1 VDRLRLAIVGCGNIS
16 RLNVPG
22 YLQHPRCEVV
32 ALCDALPERAK
43 RRAAEW
49 GIAPRLYSDYAQV
62 LDDPAVDAVE
72 LLTPTYLH
80 ADQIVAALAA
90 GKHVSCQKP
99 LAVTV
104 AEADRIA
111 AAAARARTVFRVTEN
126 FLYYPPIVKAKALL
140 DAGAIGE
147 PSLVRIHTTR
157 AQRIEGITMELEPDA
172 MAWRRDPARN
182 PGGVLFDDGVHKYA
196 TAACW
201 AGEIGP
207 VSAIVTRGPDF
218 IMETPSVATWRFK
231 DRDCLGIV
239 DYTYAQEMTIR
250 GRYVR
255 VDEFFEIHGSRG
267 IIWVTRC
274 SGEMLDLPPV
284 QVIRGT
290 ETVAYQVPMDWRLG
304 FDGAAAD
311 FVDGVLDGRQ
321 PAQDVHAAKHVLQVA
336 LAIYESGRTGA
347 TVRPDSIA

>member
-1 VDRLRLAIVGCGNIS
+1 MDRLRLAIVGCGNIS
-16 RLNVPG
+16 RLNAPG

-49 GIAPRLYSDYAQV
+49 GISPRLYSDLAQV
-62 LDDPAVDAVE
+62 LDDPGVDAVE
-72 LLTPTYLH
+72 LLTPTWMH

-111 AAAARARTVFRVTEN
+111 AAVARARTTFRVTEN

-157 AQRIEGITMELEPDA
+157 AQRIEGITLDMEPDA
-172 MAWRRDPARN
+172 MVWRRDPARN
-182 PGGVLFDDGVHKYA
+182 PGGVLFDDGVHKYG
-196 TAACW
+196 TAAYW
-201 AGEIGP
+201 IGEIGE
-207 VSAIVTRGPDF
+207 VSAIVTRGEDF

-239 DYTYAQEMTIR
+239 DYT
-250 GRYVR
+250 
-255 VDEFFEIHGSRG
+255 
-267 IIWVTRC
+267 
-274 SGEMLDLPPV
+274 
-284 QVIRGT
+284 
-290 ETVAYQVPMDWRLG
+290 
-304 FDGAAAD
+304 
-311 FVDGVLDGRQ
+311 
-321 PAQDVHAAKHVLQVA
+321 
-336 LAIYESGRTGA
+336 
-347 TVRPDSIA
+347 

>member
-1 VDRLRLAIVGCGNIS
+1 MDRVRLAIVGCGNIS

-22 YLQHPRCEVV
+22 YLQHPRCDVV
-32 ALCDALPERAK
+32 ALCDPTPGRAK
-43 RRAAEW
+43 QRAAEW
-49 GIAPRLYSDYAQV
+49 GIAPRLYSDLAQV

-72 LLTPTYLH
+72 LLTPTWLH
-80 ADQIVAALAA
+80 ADQIVAALEA

-99 LAVTV
+99 LCTTV

-111 AAAARARTVFRVTEN
+111 AAVARARTTFRVTEN
-126 FLYYPPIVKAKALL
+126 FLYYPPIVKAKELL

-147 PSLVRIHTTR
+147 PSLVRVHTTR
-157 AQRIEGITMELEPDA
+157 AQRIEGITLELEPDA

-196 TAACW
+196 TAAYW
-201 AGEIGP
+201 IDEIGEI
-207 VSAIVTRGPDF
+207 SAIVTRGGDF

-231 DRDCLGIV
+231 ERDCLGVV
-239 DYTYAQEMTIR
+239 DYTYASEMTMR

-274 SGEMLDLPPV
+274 SGELLDLPPV

-290 ETVAYQVPMDWRLG
+290 ETVSYQVPMDWRLG

-311 FVDGVLDGRQ
+311 FVDGLLAGRQ
-321 PAQDVHAAKHVLQVA
+321 PAQDVATAKHMLQVA
-336 LAIYESGRTGA
+336 LAIYESGRSGRA
-347 TVRPDSIA
+347 VSPASIG